1 MINKRTGDV
10 NIFRQRAR
18 RFNTVGLLALSSM
31 IGLLALGLGVFSNS
45 VFAEPS
51 ANGSTT
57 ATSHVAVTL
66 KEIIALRILDKTA
79 SSQISNLTLDL
90 TPTPNGVF
98 TKGSFVAEASTSN
111 ATGYKLYLTSI
122 GKDHLDTYTNSLINI
137 DSSVEPSVGTIPS
150 LASGASVTEVAF
162 RVNNSAYKNKWGYS
176 TNGLIVN
183 ATTNNGVTTINSI
196 TDNTN
201 TSEITYVDIPENA
214 ESRQIDNK
222 SAAIDKGITPIT
234 IGVNASSAV
243 TSGVYKNT
251 LELTA
256 IANPLTVDYSLS
268 FDGNSSGTVSGLPS
282 TMEASSVA
290 SSYTFTIPSNV
301 PTTSV
306 AGYAFKEWNTA
317 ADGSGDSYA
326 PGDDFTVSADDIA
339 GTDQVLYA
347 IWMPVPEFFTVT
359 YMQEMTPAIC
369 ATATT
374 PDATVLGDETKADTT
389 GEHDGDTNYV
399 PETTLIDYR
408 GIDGTGTASSPATG
422 ANQVSYKVRKLADG
436 NCWMT
441 QNLKLTLSTSHAYEV
456 GTFTG
461 GTTSWTPNSTT
472 ASDYNYAITR
482 DTRADLSVTTNID
495 AKNGGN
501 AWYYPWY
508 AATAGQ
514 GTQTAE
520 PTITRSICPKGWRLP
535 LGTKDDKS
543 FYGLTTKYDLAVSS
557 ADGFVAL
564 QSFPLD
570 FTLAGRAYMGMYL
583 SAGSD
588 GIYWS
593 ASPYISNANFAYG
606 LSSTSTNSSVLPQYA
621 FSYKTQGSSVR
632 CVSV

>member
-1 MINKRTGDV
+1 MTNKRIGDI

-18 RFNTVGLLALSSM
+18 HFNTVGLLVLSSM

-45 VFAEPS
+45 VFAESS

-57 ATSHVAVTL
+57 ATSRVAVTL

-79 SSQISNLTLDL
+79 SSEISNLVLDI

-98 TKGSFVAEASTSN
+98 TKGSFIAETSTSN

-150 LASGASVTEVAF
+150 LTSGASVTEAAF

-183 ATTNNGVTTINSI
+183 TTTNNGATTIDSI
-196 TDNTN
+196 ADNTN
-201 TSEITYVDIPENA
+201 TSEITYADIPENA

-256 IANPLTVDYSLS
+256 IANPLSVDYSLS
-268 FDGNSSGTVSGLPS
+268 FDGNSTGTVTGLPT

-301 PTTSV
+301 PTTS
-306 AGYAFKEWNTA
+306 GYTFKEWNTT
-317 ADGSGDSYA
+317 ADGSGDSYS

-347 IWMPVPEFFTVT
+347 IWMPVPAFFTIT
-359 YMQEMTPAIC
+359 YMQDMTSEIC
-369 ATATT
+369 NSATT
-374 PDATVLGDETKADTT
+374 PDVTVLGDETRADTD
-389 GEHDGDTNYV
+389 GSHNGDTNYV

-408 GIDGTGTASSPATG
+408 GINGTGTASSPATG
-422 ANQVSYKVRKLADG
+422 TNQVSYKVRKLADG

-441 QNLKLTLSTSHAYEV
+441 QNLKLTLSTSTTLEV

-472 ASDYNYAITR
+472 EAYVYNYAITPS
-482 DTRADLSVTTNID
+482 TKADLSVNTDID

-514 GTQTAE
+514 GTQTTS
-520 PTITRSICPKGWRLP
+520 PNITQSICPKGWRLP
-535 LGTKDDKS
+535 LGTTADKS
-543 FYGLTTKYDLAVSS
+543 FYNLFTTKYGLESS
-557 ADGFVAL
+557 AAGSTSL

-570 FTLAGRAYMGMYL
+570 FTLSGYVDNGSQL
-583 SAGSD
+583 GAGSY
-588 GIYWS
+588 GYYWS
-593 ASPYISNANFAYG
+593 ASPDTSRPGSAYNLYFRSDIIASQNYYSAKYYG
-606 LSSTSTNSSVLPQYA
+606 R
-621 FSYKTQGSSVR
+621 SVR